1 MCTPLIRFAASA
13 MARLPRLVVPHQP
26 HHIIQRG
33 HDGLVIFRDAED
45 HLAFLGWLK
54 DAARQFKV
62 AVHAYV
68 LMPDHLHLLV
78 TPSDDAGLARMMQW
92 IGRHYVPYFN
102 QKHGRS
108 GTLWQG
114 RYRATVIDA
123 ELYLLAICR
132 YIELNPVRN
141 GLAASPGEYPW
152 SSYMHHIGAKQD
164 GLITDHPQYW
174 SIGNT
179 PFDREIAYRQLT
191 EEGLARAEVERI
203 TAATLKGWAL
213 GSDEFKQGL
222 ERQTHRRVSPAKR
235 GRPAMVRPVTEVDGV
250 SVGKES

>member
-1 MCTPLIRFAASA
+1 MRSFLQVAHVSV

-33 HDGLVIFRDAED
+33 HDGLVVFRDADD

-68 LMPDHLHLLV
+68 LMPDHLHLLA
-78 TPSDDAGLARMMQW
+78 TPSDDQGLARMMQW
-92 IGRHYVPYFN
+92 VGRHYVPYFN
-102 QKHGRS
+102 QKHDRS

-114 RYRATVIDA
+114 RYRATVIDP
-123 ELYLLAICR
+123 ELYLLPVCR
-132 YIELNPVRN
+132 YIEINPVRS
-141 GLAASPGEYPW
+141 GLAGSPADYPW

-179 PFDREIAYRQLT
+179 PFDREIAYRQLI
-191 EEGLARAEVERI
+191 EEGLPAAEVQRI
-203 TAATLKGWAL
+203 TDATLKGWAL
-213 GSDEFKQGL
+213 GSDEFKHGL
-222 ERQTHRRVSPAKR
+222 ERVTRRRVSPAKR
-235 GRPAMVRPVTEVDGV
+235 GRPPLGMAEIEAEDAADQQ
-250 SVGKES
+250 E